1 MEAEGVKTLQKAGQE
16 EEITSERSVD
26 ARYIGQGSE
35 TNIPV
40 PESNFT
46 QVKKEEILRRV
57 HEIYEKLYGRTY
69 PDSPVEFI
77 NFRVRASL
85 PERLLRLPKIQKKGT
100 ALQKAVKGKRRAYSG
115 MAKDFIPH
123 TVYDRYKLQPDA
135 RFLGPAVVEE
145 RESTV
150 IVGED
155 TSVTVDEYGFLWV
168 DIKEV

>member
-1 MEAEGVKTLQKAGQE
+1 MC
-16 EEITSERSVD
+16 ERSVD
-26 ARYIGQGSE
+26 VRYIGQGSE

-40 PESNFT
+40 PEFDFT
-46 QVKKEEILRRV
+46 QVKKEQILRRF

-77 NFRVRASL
+77 NFKVRASL
-85 PERLLRLPKIQKKGT
+85 PERLLRLPKIRKNGT
-100 ALQKAVKGKRRAYSG
+100 SFQKAVKGERQAYSG

-135 RFLGPAVVEE
+135 RFQGPAIVEE

-150 IVGED
+150 IVGEN
-155 TSVTVDEYGFLWV
+155 TSVAVDEYGFLWV
-168 DIKEV
+168 DVKEV